1 MHQLPCYVKYSLIL
15 TLTKV
20 IASRHFKFKNETR
33 QNNLTIPERGHIF
46 QHCKTVIQ
54 KSANDRLIKFQSGC
68 LQNVV
73 MHLITTK
80 NLDRAWSQKQE
91 RNWSHKMYKVME
103 PFVCFLKPKNPTQS
117 SRAGSVCK
125 WGFHKKKKIGTVIV
139 PQDTSKKNPLSPQ
152 NNNVLSMKT
161 LLPVQHLTPNQ
172 EKPPPSIENNN
183 VLPTKMLPPIPESPP
198 KLPKSKV
205 FKLGLTLPKPLTLE
219 EFQDKF
225 SMHQKKYNDKAEE
238 EGIPWC
244 DIIYAPDY
252 GHCLCC
258 CLKNITISQ
267 LQLWKNPT
275 NSFLYYFCYR

>member
-1 MHQLPCYVKYSLIL
+1 M
-15 TLTKV
+15 
-20 IASRHFKFKNETR
+20 
-33 QNNLTIPERGHIF
+33 
-46 QHCKTVIQ
+46 
-54 KSANDRLIKFQSGC
+54 
-68 LQNVV
+68 
-73 MHLITTK
+73 
-80 NLDRAWSQKQE
+80 
-91 RNWSHKMYKVME
+91 
-103 PFVCFLKPKNPTQS
+103 
-117 SRAGSVCK
+117 
-125 WGFHKKKKIGTVIV
+125 IV

-238 EGIPWC
+238 EGIP
-244 DIIYAPDY
+244 
-252 GHCLCC
+252 
-258 CLKNITISQ
+258 
-267 LQLWKNPT
+267 
-275 NSFLYYFCYR
+275 